1 MKDRALLVA
10 DDHAVVREGLR
21 EIVKQSPGLRIA
33 GEAADGDSALRLA
46 RGGGFDLLILDISL
60 PPRNGMQVLHDLR
73 AGGSA
78 LPVLF
83 FTMHPAG
90 QYADY
95 ARRQG
100 AQGFVNKDEDSRT
113 LLTAISSILDGGTY
127 FPGSAA
133 HRRGSGGDNPF
144 SELSRREAEVM
155 AGLLRGDSLDMIA
168 GDLGIG
174 AKSVTT
180 YRRRLLDKLGVC
192 SNAELATLA
201 ARHGQH

>member
-1 MKDRALLVA
+1 MREARLLVA

-21 EIVKQSPGLRIA
+21 EIIKRVPGLRVA
-33 GEAADGDSALRLA
+33 GEAADGETALRLA
-46 RGGGFDLLILDISL
+46 LDGGYDLLILDISL
-60 PPRNGMQVLHDLR
+60 PSLNGVQVLRALR
-73 AGGSA
+73 AGGSS

-83 FTMHPAG
+83 FSMHPAS

-113 LLTAISSILDGGTY
+113 LLTAILSVLDGGSH
-127 FPGSAA
+127 FQGAASAA
-133 HRRGSGGDNPF
+133 RRVAPADPF
-144 SELSRREAEVM
+144 ARLSQREAQVM
-155 AGLLRGDSLDMIA
+155 AGLLRGDSLDVIA
-168 GDLGIG
+168 AGIGVG

-180 YRRRLLDKLGVC
+180 YRRRLLDKLGVR

-201 ARHGQH
+201 ARFGHI